1 MTEPVLKSMAY
12 RMLKLPS
19 APARRIAPVG
29 ESQLRQERNICRKP
43 IHQNLKPRPGR
54 NMPLLTELGWFFS
67 LRGYK
72 DAAPPGLL
80 RPGLHPTEAG
90 C

>member
-1 MTEPVLKSMAY
+1 
-12 RMLKLPS
+12 
-19 APARRIAPVG
+19 
-29 ESQLRQERNICRKP
+29 
-43 IHQNLKPRPGR
+43 
-54 NMPLLTELGWFFS
+54 MPLLFTAPKLNEGGTELGWFFS